1 MEAKEKEVSRPIIKP
16 LFSFINY
23 RGSHCVQKDDSEE
36 PDTIVYSEKAL
47 SEEFAADNV
56 ADEVFP
62 QEEGSR
68 ASIKSGRV
76 FINSDRT

>member
-1 MEAKEKEVSRPIIKP
+1 MEEKEKEISRPVVKP

-47 SEEFAADNV
+47 SEEVAAEKV
-56 ADEVFP
+56 EDEVFP
-62 QEEGSR
+62 
-68 ASIKSGRV
+68 
-76 FINSDRT
+76 